1 MRTCTNCGSQ
11 ITCSCQ
17 DRIATDG
24 KKVCGSC
31 IVTYEQ
37 QLIAQRNLEPQ
48 IQANLT
54 MDEKFNS

>member
-1 MRTCTNCGSQ
+1 MRTCINCGSQ
-11 ITCSCQ
+11 ITCGCQ
-17 DRIATDG
+17 DRVATDG

-48 IQANLT
+48 IQSSLT

>member
-1 MRTCTNCGSQ
+1 ME
-11 ITCSCQ
+11 
-17 DRIATDG
+17 

-48 IQANLT
+48 IQASLT